1 MSSIQQLLL
10 NSDVTASTYFAGTE
24 NGQDYKY
31 PITAIKDYLDPF
43 FSSENETQVQRAAPN
58 ANIFTVI
65 VSPSTSN
72 IWVLIAPTGA
82 FSIGAI
88 ALPSVS
94 NLYNGQEILVTC
106 TQAVAAFSITIAD
119 ASAIYGGPGILA
131 ANDFFKI
138 RYDQVTNAWYRVG

>member
-10 NSDVTASTYFAGTE
+10 NSTVTASTVFAGNE

-31 PITAIKDYLDPF
+31 SISAIKDYLDQYFNQKP
-43 FSSENETQVQRAAPN
+43 EIQVQRAAPN
-58 ANIFTVI
+58 ANNFTVT
-65 VSPSTSN
+65 VAASTGD
-72 IWVLIAPTGA
+72 IWLIIAPTGA
-82 FSIGAI
+82 FAIGAI

-106 TQAVAAFSITIAD
+106 TQAVSAFSITISD
-119 ASAIYGGPGILA
+119 ASAIYGGPASLA
-131 ANDFFKI
+131 ANSFFKI